1 MGLRQELSGR
11 GRAALCGLAD
21 RESAG
26 ESPEV
31 RVLPAAGGDRTDR
44 GEQGKDSENFDKFL
58 KLIDSKHTN
67 VIKVKAGDK
76 IVIDK
81 YCNLEI
87 VFPDSDLI
95 KQNILNNNSIV
106 SKFNFQKYSILFTG
120 DIEKVAEEKIIRKY
134 KETEKLKSNILKVAH
149 HGSKSSS
156 IQQFLEMVKPEIA
169 LIGVGEKNTFGHP
182 NGEVLERLNELRL

>member
-1 MGLRQELSGR
+1 MLLSLAQLSILSILNTHKVLGF
-11 GRAALCGLAD
+11 ALSINNSSIGSQKAQLSTLVTVSFAIV
-21 RESAG
+21 A
-26 ESPEV
+26 
-31 RVLPAAGGDRTDR
+31 
-44 GEQGKDSENFDKFL
+44 
-58 KLIDSKHTN
+58 KLIYK
-67 VIKVKAGDK
+67 
-76 IVIDK
+76 
-81 YCNLEI
+81 
-87 VFPDSDLI
+87 
-95 KQNILNNNSIV
+95 
-106 SKFNFQKYSILFTG
+106 NFSMLFTG

>member
-1 MGLRQELSGR
+1 MPRIIHNFGKYKSKN
-11 GRAALCGLAD
+11 
-21 RESAG
+21 
-26 ESPEV
+26 V
-31 RVLPAAGGDRTDR
+31 II

-106 SKFNFQKYSILFTG
+106 SKFNFQKCSILFTG

>member
-1 MGLRQELSGR
+1 MPRIIHNFGKYKSKN
-11 GRAALCGLAD
+11 
-21 RESAG
+21 
-26 ESPEV
+26 V
-31 RVLPAAGGDRTDR
+31 II

-106 SKFNFQKYSILFTG
+106 SKFNFQKCSILFTG

-169 LIGVGEKNTFGHP
+169 LIGVGEKILLDIRMVKF
-182 NGEVLERLNELRL
+182 